1 MIGGYSISS
10 VTISDDQ
17 AVSFKDGDIEV
28 FLFTLNVCSDYD
40 FILKLSY

>member
-10 VTISDDQ
+10 VAISDDQ
-17 AVSFKDGDIEV
+17 PISFKDGDIEV
-28 FLFTLNVCSDYD
+28 FLFILNINTDYD